1 MITLAAYM
9 LIVGVVMLAAL
20 LIAVGFQKLRGRVT
34 GAAPG
39 MRAQA
44 PRARSLSAGE
54 TERQASAAAEA
65 LQGIIQRLMAADPVF
80 AGQSLDFGTAQDGSV
95 EVWLDGQAYAGV
107 DQVPDQRLRALIAR
121 AADEFNR
128 GEGALP

>member
-20 LIAVGFQKLRGRVT
+20 VIAVGFQKLRGRVRR
-34 GAAPG
+34 AAPG
-39 MRAQA
+39 MRARA

-54 TERQASAAAEA
+54 TERQASAAAEV
-65 LQGIIQRLMAADPVF
+65 LQAIIRRLMAADPVF
-80 AGQSLDFGTAQDGSV
+80 AGQSLDFGTALDGSV
-95 EVWLDGQAYAGV
+95 EVWLNGQAYAGV
-107 DQVPDQRLRALIAR
+107 DQVPDQRLRALIAQ

-128 GEGALP
+128 GDAAPR